1 MKIQTTRTAYN
12 KRLESAIGKFE
23 RDTALKPTVKKL
35 RSIISNSQKS
45 KSSVSTLTSDNSFHR
60 NVLLT
65 SLLAS
70 QIVPVDSLSRP
81 SADNSTSPFF
91 PPNHLKYP
99 STIHNQSS
107 LVRRNFPPQTQLIS
121 SKIIIKR
128 KDPKDRQQAIVESI
142 DQSPQAKFKF
152 LLE

>member
-91 PPNHLKYP
+91 PPNHLKFSPLNTTAKGALYQL
-99 STIHNQSS
+99 SNLTIH
-107 LVRRNFPPQTQLIS
+107 
-121 SKIIIKR
+121 IKNYN
-128 KDPKDRQQAIVESI
+128 
-142 DQSPQAKFKF
+142 
-152 LLE
+152 L